1 MPDASRHIAIDGREL
16 VRQPTGVGRY
26 LRELMQ
32 VWARTS
38 PHRYSV
44 VLHGEPFAPLRDLGD
59 RFSWIVEPDRVGGTW
74 WEQMRLPRALRR
86 LRPDVLLAPAYTAP
100 LRSPCPFV
108 VVVHDV
114 SYFAH
119 PDWFGWRTGLRRRL
133 LTRAAAKRAH
143 TVVTVSEFSRG
154 EVAKYV
160 GIPAGPIRLA
170 PPSAPPA
177 DPPDPAPRQPVIL
190 YVGSLFNRRRLP
202 DMLRTL
208 KTALQSVPDARL
220 VLVGDNRTSPRIDPR
235 ALARDLGVADRVD
248 WREYVTDEDLDAL
261 YRRARVFLFLSDYE
275 GFGITP
281 FEAAGHG
288 VPAVVLDTPVSREV
302 YGDGVLRVPPDP
314 DAIAEAVTS
323 LLTDDARHRSVLAAG
338 RARLSTFSWERSAAA
353 LLRTLEEA
361 ASGRD
366 AHR

>member
-1 MPDASRHIAIDGREL
+1 MADALHIAVDGREL
-16 VRQPTGVGRY
+16 VGQPTGVGRY

-38 PHRYSV
+38 PHHYSV
-44 VLHGEPFAPLRDLGD
+44 VLHGEPFAPLRALGD
-59 RFSWIVEPDRVGGTW
+59 RFSWIVDADPVGGTR

-119 PDWFGWRTGLRRRL
+119 PDWFGWRTGHRRRI
-133 LTRAAAKRAH
+133 LTRAAARRAH
-143 TVVTVSEFSRG
+143 TVVTVSEFSRA

-160 GIPAGPIRLA
+160 GIPADRIRLA

-177 DPPDPAPRQPVIL
+177 DPDDSRARPPVIL
-190 YVGSLFNRRRLP
+190 YVGSLFNRRRVP
-202 DMLRTL
+202 DMLHTL
-208 KTALQSVPDARL
+208 KTVLGSVPDARL

-235 ALARDLGVADRVD
+235 ALAAELGVAGRMD
-248 WREYVTDEDLDAL
+248 WREYISDEDLDTL
-261 YRRARVFLFLSDYE
+261 YRGARVFLFLSDYE

-314 DAIAEAVTS
+314 AAIAQAVTS
-323 LLTDDARHRSVLAAG
+323 LLTDEARHRSVLAAG
-338 RARLSTFSWERSAAA
+338 RARLATYSWERSAAA

-361 ASGRD
+361 AASKRGAGR
-366 AHR
+366 